1 MIIINE
7 LTHNDLSLFNNKVII
22 SKYNNTDD
30 KNIIITIKHIK
41 KDVMKPQGFYKH
53 DENINGINLKNKQD
67 IVEITNN
74 ISLKPQFIINNDQ
87 TLEKLDINK
96 K

>member
-1 MIIINE
+1 MIYHFSVTIII
-7 LTHNDLSLFNNKVII
+7 L

-53 DENINGINLKNKQD
+53 DENINGISFKKKISKILLKQQ
-67 IVEITNN
+67 IT
-74 ISLKPQFIINNDQ
+74 SL
-87 TLEKLDINK
+87 
-96 K
+96 